1 MLYAVIC
8 TDKPGSLPLRQEKR
22 PEHLAHLQG
31 LGDRLVLAGPFTE
44 SDGVTMNG
52 SLVVIEAETPEEA
65 RALAEKDPFFIHGV
79 FESIE
84 IRPWKWT
91 VKNPNG

>member
-8 TDKPGSLPLRQEKR
+8 TDKKGSLPLRQEKR
-22 PEHLAHLQG
+22 PEHLEHLKS

-44 SDGVTMNG
+44 DDGVTMNG
-52 SLVVIEAETPEEA
+52 SLVIIEAETHEA
-65 RALAEKDPFFIHGV
+65 AQALAEKDPFFVHGV

-91 VKNPNG
+91 VNNPNG